1 MNTIAGLVSV
11 IMPNYNC
18 GAYISESIE
27 SVLSQSYP
35 NWELI
40 VVDDCS
46 SDNSAEIVR
55 AFCSACPKI
64 HLVELAE
71 NTGASNARN
80 KGISLAQGEYI
91 AVLDSDDIWLPEK
104 LSMQVQF
111 MKENSYAF
119 SCASYAIISEDGASK
134 GVVKRPPRSVGYHRL
149 LYLGDSIGNST
160 AIYSQRMLR
169 KCYAPSIKKRNDYAL
184 WLSILR
190 VNGVRVYGLR
200 EVVANYRVR
209 EGSLSSGKR
218 NLPKWQWHLYREIE
232 HLSIASAAL
241 AFVIWAITKSIG
253 YGVDKLL
260 ELHFSKS
267 GASKVE

>member
-91 AVLDSDDIWLPEK
+91 AFLDSDDIWLPEK

-119 SCASYAIISEDGASK
+119 SCASYAVISEDGASK

-190 VNGVRVYGLR
+190 VNGVKVYGLR